1 MIYIKVLNFME
12 GKIEAVLLFMY
23 LIRNE
28 LILVCDSL
36 DDGTA
41 KMRNVSK
48 IMDSILY
55 AKFLYSVP

>member
-1 MIYIKVLNFME
+1 MIYIKILNFME

-28 LILVCDSL
+28 LILACDSL
-36 DDGTA
+36 DDGTV

-48 IMDSILY
+48 IMNSILY
-55 AKFLYSVP
+55 AKFLYSVL